1 MAKKK
6 LYGGETA
13 KAVANFPISGEPVPV
28 SVVHWLGRIKGA
40 AARVNGELGL
50 LDPQLAKRISAA
62 AHQGAAR
69 NHHDPFPHDLF
80 PNRAGPASD
89 MHPDQGNPT
98 RGQGG

>member
-50 LDPQLAKRISAA
+50 LDPKLARARSAPPPQRVLRRRATAPSTPRPASISA
-62 AHQGAAR
+62 
-69 NHHDPFPHDLF
+69 
-80 PNRAGPASD
+80 
-89 MHPDQGNPT
+89 
-98 RGQGG
+98 